1 MRLVVSLLFAQLGEA
16 GTCFPRCLFNKP
28 HQTQA
33 IMAGTV
39 SPSASDSQDDKRG
52 ASSKKRKDEPE
63 EEGEGEE
70 EDGEEEEYEIEKIV
84 QAKRGVFPDG
94 RMGYLV
100 KWRGY
105 ADEHNSW
112 VDETDAANAQDLI
125 DAFWKRNEK
134 KSASKT
140 PGRKP
145 RKSTEA
151 LEEESAAKKRGRKSH
166 SERTVTAEDDDDVRV
181 TKKSRKSGGG
191 KKQSQLPPDTQD
203 IIMEEGSPIG
213 DMSQYETLDSWEHL
227 VDTVTTVEQDQ
238 TDKLLWVYFSLR
250 SSGERVRARST
261 VCREKFPQKLLDFYE
276 QHLKWTEAEADA
288 N

>member
-1 MRLVVSLLFAQLGEA
+1 
-16 GTCFPRCLFNKP
+16 
-28 HQTQA
+28 
-33 IMAGTV
+33 MARAV
-39 SPSASDSQDDKRG
+39 SPSASDSQDDGRG
-52 ASSKKRKDEPE
+52 ATSKKRKDEPE
-63 EEGEGEE
+63 EDGEGEEE

-105 ADEHNSW
+105 ADQHNSW

-125 DAFWKRNEK
+125 DAYWKRNEK
-134 KSASKT
+134 KSASSKT
-140 PGRKP
+140 SGRKP

-151 LEEESAAKKRGRKSH
+151 PEEESASAPPKKRGRKSQ
-166 SERTVTAEDDDDVRV
+166 SERDATAEDDDAR
-181 TKKSRKSGGG
+181 TSKKSRKSGGG
-191 KKQSQLPPDTQD
+191 KKQSQPPAESGD

-213 DMSQYETLDSWEHL
+213 DMSQYESLDSWEHL
-227 VDTVTTVEQDQ
+227 VGTVTTVEQDQ

-250 SSGERVRARST
+250 SSGERVRAQST